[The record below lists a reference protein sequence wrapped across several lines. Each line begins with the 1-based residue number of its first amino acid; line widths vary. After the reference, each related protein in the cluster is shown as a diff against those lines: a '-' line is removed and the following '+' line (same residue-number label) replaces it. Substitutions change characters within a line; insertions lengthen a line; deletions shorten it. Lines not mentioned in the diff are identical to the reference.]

1 MKKEYI
7 KPATKEINV
16 LYAGCLMEIS
26 GVDWGAEGE
35 GTPEGG
41 NEEDAD
47 DGGSLSK
54 GETIWGDTSW
64 DDFED

>member
-16 LYAGCLMEIS
+16 LYAGCLMESS
-26 GVDWGAEGE
+26 GHNWTPDGE

>member
-7 KPATKEINV
+7 KPAIKEINV
-16 LYAGCLMEIS
+16 LYASCLLENSVGWTPDGENTPGS
-26 GVDWGAEGE
+26 GD
-35 GTPEGG
+35 
-41 NEEDAD
+41 EEDAD